1 LPSDAARP
9 LPSDAARPLPSD
21 AARPFPSDPAQPF
34 RLAGRRALVTAGS
47 SGIGRATALALRAQG
62 AEVFITG
69 TGERTAEVAHEIDA
83 AGHAIADFTQP
94 GQAAAAAA
102 QATDALGGLDILFAN
117 TGGPKPAA
125 FESLTD
131 ADWLAAYHL
140 ILGSAIE
147 LTHAVLPVMAE
158 AGRGRVIYLTS
169 TAGVIRP
176 LAGLHLSNVMRAGV
190 AALAASL
197 VSEYG
202 PRGITFNVIAPGPI
216 DTSRRR
222 RIMGFQAE
230 QNGVE
235 IDALEAEELAGIP
248 LRRFGSPDE
257 IGALAVYLASEA
269 AGFVTGRVHVLDGG
283 LTAV

>member
-1 LPSDAARP
+1 LPSD
-9 LPSDAARPLPSD
+9 L
-21 AARPFPSDPAQPF
+21 AQPF
-34 RLAGRRALVTAGS
+34 RLAGHRALVTAGS

-62 AEVFITG
+62 ADVFITG
-69 TGERTAEVAHEIDA
+69 TGERTAEVANELDA

-94 GQAAAAAA
+94 GQAAAAVAR
-102 QATDALGGLDILFAN
+102 ATDTLGGLDILFVN

-125 FESLTD
+125 FASLTD

-147 LTHAVLPVMAE
+147 LTHATLPAMTD
-158 AGRGRVIYLTS
+158 AGGGRVIYLTS
-169 TAGVIRP
+169 VAGVVRP

-222 RIMGFQAE
+222 QIMGFQAK
-230 QNGVE
+230 QRDVDL
-235 IDALEAEELAGIP
+235 DALETEELGGIP

-269 AGFVTGRVHVLDGG
+269 AGFITGRVHVVDGG
-283 LTAV
+283 ITAI

>member
-1 LPSDAARP
+1 LPSDATQQ
-9 LPSDAARPLPSD
+9 LPSDL
-21 AARPFPSDPAQPF
+21 AQPF

-47 SGIGRATALALRAQG
+47 SGIGRATALALRARG
-62 AEVFITG
+62 ADVFITG
-69 TGERTAEVAHEIDA
+69 TGEHTADIADELGA

-94 GQAAAAAA
+94 GQAAAAVA

-117 TGGPKPAA
+117 TGGPKPAP
-125 FESLTD
+125 FGSLTD

-147 LTHAVLPVMAE
+147 LTHAALPAMAE
-158 AGRGRVIYLTS
+158 TGGGRVIYLTS
-169 TAGVIRP
+169 VAGVVRP

-190 AALAASL
+190 AALATSL

-202 PRGITFNVIAPGPI
+202 PRGVTFNVIAPGPI

-222 RIMGFQAE
+222 QIMSFQA
-230 QNGVE
+230 QQRGVDL
-235 IDALEAEELAGIP
+235 DALEADELDVVP
-248 LRRFGSPDE
+248 LRRFGRADE

-269 AGFVTGRVHVLDGG
+269 AGFITGRVHVVDGG
-283 LTAV
+283 ITAV

>member
-1 LPSDAARP
+1 LPSDATQQ
-9 LPSDAARPLPSD
+9 LPSDL
-21 AARPFPSDPAQPF
+21 AQPF

-47 SGIGRATALALRAQG
+47 SGIGRATATALRAQG
-62 AEVFITG
+62 ADVFITG
-69 TGERTAEVAHEIDA
+69 TGDHTAAIADELGV
-83 AGHAIADFTQP
+83 AGHTVADFTQP
-94 GQAAAAAA
+94 GQAAAAVA
-102 QATDALGGLDILFAN
+102 QATDALGGLDILFVN

-125 FESLTD
+125 FESLT
-131 ADWLAAYHL
+131 ATDWLAAYHL

-147 LTHAVLPVMAE
+147 LTDAALPWMTDK
-158 AGRGRVIYLTS
+158 GGRVIYLTS
-169 TAGVIRP
+169 IAGVVRP
-176 LAGLHLSNVMRAGV
+176 LPGLHLSNVMRAGV

-222 RIMGFQAE
+222 QIMDFQAK
-230 QNGVE
+230 QRGVE
-235 IDALEAEELAGIP
+235 LDALEAEELGGIP

-269 AGFVTGRVHVLDGG
+269 AGFITGRVHVVDGG
-283 LTAV
+283 TTAV